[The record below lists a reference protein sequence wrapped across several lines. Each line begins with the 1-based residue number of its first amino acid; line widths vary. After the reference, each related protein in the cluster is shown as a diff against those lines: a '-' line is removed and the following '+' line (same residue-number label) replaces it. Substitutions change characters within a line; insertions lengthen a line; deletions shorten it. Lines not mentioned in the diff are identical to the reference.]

1 MLELEELLE
10 EGADTETF
18 CECLFFWGHV
28 LVLIR
33 TRGEAFWFL
42 NEK

>member
-1 MLELEELLE
+1 MS
-10 EGADTETF
+10 
-18 CECLFFWGHV
+18 FWGHV

-42 NEK
+42 MNEMQ